1 MNISLNWL
9 KEFLTI
15 HQSPAELAET
25 LTNLGLAVDGYA
37 DYESIPGGLKGVVVG
52 KIIECHK
59 HPNADRL
66 SLTKVDIGAGDL
78 LHIVCGAPNVAA
90 GQTVL
95 VATIGCTLYTIKGD
109 KIEIKKG
116 KIRGEVSE
124 GMICASDELGL
135 GEDHSG
141 IMVLEDHYSAG
152 TPASDIY
159 KVYTDTIFEVD
170 LTPNRSD
177 ATSHMGVA
185 KDLAAYYAIHHPD
198 QGGWIARPDITLDAP
213 SDTRAAT
220 IVLEDEKACPR
231 YTGITLTDVT
241 IAESPSWLKDKLKAI
256 GVRAINNVVDIT
268 NYILHGYGQP
278 LHAFDLD
285 QVEAGQ
291 DLAPVIRVRR
301 LPAGTRF
308 VTLDGIDRTLHQD
321 DLMICNSQAQPL
333 CIAGVF
339 GGLHSGITGKTKNI
353 FLESAHFNASS
364 IRRTSMRQ
372 VLRTDAATR
381 YEKGTDP
388 NLTVR
393 AIHEA
398 AHLIMTLAGGKLGSR
413 VIDQYPRVVEPAVIN
428 VSPDKVRA
436 VIGQSISDERILQI
450 LHALEMQPEMI
461 ANDQIR
467 VKVPTNKA
475 DVKRDIDVIE
485 EILRIHGF
493 NNVPMPAKMEVSF
506 AISSEASKKQ
516 QLVETTA
523 SLLCHQGFHEMMG
536 LSLMESRVVTGSG
549 FDTKDLV
556 SINNTS
562 NVHLDVMRPDMLRSG
577 LSALQ
582 YNQNRQQSD
591 LKLFEFGK
599 TYLSRPNDSWPFAE
613 QDYLSIFVSGAV
625 SPPHWQLKEN
635 KEAFFYLKGL
645 VDQLLRLWGVT
656 KAQFEEVPHPDL
668 DQSQEVKLGSK
679 ALLHFGR
686 LSPEMAKKFDLRGE
700 VYYAQVDML
709 TLWQH
714 LKNLQTEKVVAPGKF
729 PSVRRDL
736 AVIVD
741 KTVRWADI
749 STVLKSIKSN
759 HLKTFDLFDVFE
771 QEERLGK
778 DKKSL
783 AISLIFE
790 NPNQT
795 LTENEL
801 EKSMALIQDKL
812 REKTGATLR

>member
-1 MNISLNWL
+1 M
-9 KEFLTI
+9 
-15 HQSPAELAET
+15 
-25 LTNLGLAVDGYA
+25 
-37 DYESIPGGLKGVVVG
+37 
-52 KIIECHK
+52 
-59 HPNADRL
+59 
-66 SLTKVDIGAGDL
+66 
-78 LHIVCGAPNVAA
+78 
-90 GQTVL
+90 
-95 VATIGCTLYTIKGD
+95 
-109 KIEIKKG
+109 
-116 KIRGEVSE
+116 
-124 GMICASDELGL
+124 
-135 GEDHSG
+135 
-141 IMVLEDHYSAG
+141 
-152 TPASDIY
+152 
-159 KVYTDTIFEVD
+159 
-170 LTPNRSD
+170 
-177 ATSHMGVA
+177 
-185 KDLAAYYAIHHPD
+185 
-198 QGGWIARPDITLDAP
+198 
-213 SDTRAAT
+213 
-220 IVLEDEKACPR
+220 
-231 YTGITLTDVT
+231 
-241 IAESPSWLKDKLKAI
+241 
-256 GVRAINNVVDIT
+256 
-268 NYILHGYGQP
+268 
-278 LHAFDLD
+278 
-285 QVEAGQ
+285 
-291 DLAPVIRVRR
+291 
-301 LPAGTRF
+301 
-308 VTLDGIDRTLHQD
+308 
-321 DLMICNSQAQPL
+321 
-333 CIAGVF
+333 
-339 GGLHSGITGKTKNI
+339 
-353 FLESAHFNASS
+353 
-364 IRRTSMRQ
+364 
-372 VLRTDAATR
+372 
-381 YEKGTDP
+381 
-388 NLTVR
+388 
-393 AIHEA
+393 
-398 AHLIMTLAGGKLGSR
+398 
-413 VIDQYPRVVEPAVIN
+413 
-428 VSPDKVRA
+428 
-436 VIGQSISDERILQI
+436 
-450 LHALEMQPEMI
+450 
-461 ANDQIR
+461 
-467 VKVPTNKA
+467 
-475 DVKRDIDVIE
+475 
-485 EILRIHGF
+485 
-493 NNVPMPAKMEVSF
+493 
-506 AISSEASKKQ
+506 
-516 QLVETTA
+516 ETTA

-562 NVHLDVMRPDMLRSG
+562 NVHLDVMRPDMLRSD

-613 QDYLSIFVSGAV
+613 QDYLSIFCFRSV

-668 DQSQEVKLGSK
+668 NQSQEVKIGPK